1 MTYGGENII
10 GSSFSFGD
18 TNVLGVVFSVRRGL
32 FLIFR
37 IHMGSMIGIKRIV
50 DLFIFSYKKI
60 ILQFVPKKLLAP
72 KKLPA
77 PFQGAIVR
85 KSIIRIFLSLNMWKG
100 VETSWANTP
109 MSNEVDPIV
118 HL

>member
-1 MTYGGENII
+1 MPYGGENII

-37 IHMGSMIGIKRIV
+37 IHMGSMIGVKGIV
-50 DLFIFSYKKI
+50 DLFIFSYKTF
-60 ILQFVPKKLLAP
+60 ILQFAPKKLVTP

-77 PFQGAIVR
+77 PFQGDSRPFKVP
-85 KSIIRIFLSLNMWKG
+85 L
-100 VETSWANTP
+100 
-109 MSNEVDPIV
+109 
-118 HL
+118 

>member
-1 MTYGGENII
+1 MPYGGENII

-37 IHMGSMIGIKRIV
+37 IHMGSMIGVKGIV
-50 DLFIFSYKKI
+50 DLFIFSSFHTKHLFYNSR
-60 ILQFVPKKLLAP
+60 PKNFAP

-77 PFQGAIVR
+77 PFQGDSRPFKVP
-85 KSIIRIFLSLNMWKG
+85 L
-100 VETSWANTP
+100 
-109 MSNEVDPIV
+109 
-118 HL
+118 